1 MDFTMYDTLLQ
12 LPLFQGLGKNDITE
26 IVTNVKFHFRKYAA
40 GEYLFR
46 QDEPCNEVCFLISGS
61 LMAETMSDGRNYLLM
76 EEMPVPSVIELYSLF
91 GLHPYYHASYRAVVE
106 VSTLNIDKK
115 YLYEVLSNYLPC
127 GFNFVNIVCQR
138 SQYLY
143 RHAWTDV
150 RGGLR
155 ERFVQFLLQ
164 RCRRVSG
171 YKLLRIK
178 MEELAVLLGDRRINV
193 SRMLNA
199 LQQEGL
205 VSLRR
210 KEIEIP
216 QLEKLLWVSR

>member
-26 IVTNVKFHFRKYAA
+26 MVTNVKFHFKKYAV

-46 QDEPCNEVCFLISGS
+46 QGEPCNEVCFLISGR
-61 LMAETMSDGRNYLLM
+61 LMAETVSDNRNYQLV

-91 GLHPYYHASYRAVVE
+91 GLRPYYHSSYKAATE

-115 YLYEVLSNYLPC
+115 YLFEVLAKYLPC

-143 RHAWTDV
+143 RHSWEDV

-155 ERFVQFLLQ
+155 ERFVHFLIQ

-178 MEELAVLLGDRRINV
+178 MEELAILLGDRRINV

-199 LQQEGL
+199 LQQEEL
-205 VSLRR
+205 VFLKR

-216 QLEKLLWVSR
+216 HLEKLL